1 MGGGIGRIG
10 AGIATGGLSEV
21 AGLGGVGPYAKKR
34 STYSVD
40 PGPKPVLGPYSS
52 LRDKESG
59 LLANPNYR
67 LNAGPDINLNTQGLE
82 QIRGRALSTAPSTWA
97 GLMNQRQAIEEAQA
111 RSGLSQ
117 SAGSAQAQA
126 RAQLASRRGLGG
138 GSAERLARGGARD
151 LMAARQQAAQKGA
164 GDRMNTALEDEKMR
178 MDLLKS
184 LPQMELAALDPQFKN
199 KDIRLRTE
207 QYNIDQALRD
217 KYAEDQYNALKY
229 QEDMKAYAAAQQ
241 ANAIGAAGGG
251 KKG

>member
-1 MGGGIGRIG
+1 MGSIGRG
-10 AGIATGGLSEV
+10 ATAFATGGMSEGARLARGRG
-21 AGLGGVGPYAKKR
+21 AGQ
-34 STYSVD
+34 YSVD
-40 PGPKPVLGPYSS
+40 AGPKPVLGPYSS
-52 LRDKESG
+52 LRDKQSG

-82 QIRGRALSTAPSTWA
+82 AIRGRALATGPSAWA
-97 GLMNQRQAIEEAQA
+97 GLMNQRQTIEDA
-111 RSGLSQ
+111 RARQELAQ

-126 RAQLASRRGLGG
+126 RSQLAARGGLRG
-138 GSAERLARGGARD
+138 GSAERMARSGARD
-151 LMAARQQAAQKGA
+151 LMAARQQAAQQGSA
-164 GDRMNTALEDEKMR
+164 GRMTTALQDEQMR

-199 KDIRLRTE
+199 KATRLQTE

-217 KYAEDQYNALKY
+217 KYAEDQYNVMKY

-241 ANAIGAAGGG
+241 ANAIGASGGG